1 MDFKRLRIL
10 RELADR
16 GTVGATAEAMNVTPS
31 AVSQQLKTLQEELG
45 VVLVEKSGRGVRL
58 TEAGLA
64 MAGAAAEVATAMAK
78 AEATV
83 DTYRLRLADAGQ
95 GGFLS
100 QRRRDVPAGAAAPG
114 QGH

>member
-64 MAGAAAEVATAMAK
+64 MAGAAAEVSTAM
-78 AEATV
+78 T
-83 DTYRLRLADAGQ
+83 TPNRQRSRLPPCAGSRSLQ
-95 GGFLS
+95 PTCSGT
-100 QRRRDVPAGAAAPG
+100 R
-114 QGH
+114 